1 MKHQRYL
8 FSISSSLRGVFIM
21 DETVEVQEHQQAED
35 DVYRTMFAEY
45 PDIVGVDQL
54 CEMLDLKYKTVCKF
68 VREGKIPRMPDGRK
82 IRVAKIEVIN
92 YVLQRAQNKP

>member
-1 MKHQRYL
+1 MDD
-8 FSISSSLRGVFIM
+8 M
-21 DETVEVQEHQQAED
+21 DEINETANTELSNN
-35 DVYRTMFAEY
+35 DVYHTMFAEY
-45 PDIVGVDQL
+45 PDIVGAEQL
-54 CEMLDLKYKTVCKF
+54 SEMLDLNYRTVCKF

>member
-1 MKHQRYL
+1 
-8 FSISSSLRGVFIM
+8 M
-21 DETVEVQEHQQAED
+21 DDTSEIIETEESQPNTN
-35 DVYRTMFAEY
+35 DVYHTMFADY
-45 PDIVGVDQL
+45 PDIVGAEQL

-92 YVLQRAQNKP
+92 CVLQRAQNRL

>member
-1 MKHQRYL
+1 
-8 FSISSSLRGVFIM
+8 M
-21 DETVEVQEHQQAED
+21 DENTEIQECQQAEN
-35 DVYRTMFAEY
+35 DVYRTMFADY
-45 PDIVGVDQL
+45 PDIVGVEQI

>member
-1 MKHQRYL
+1 
-8 FSISSSLRGVFIM
+8 M
-21 DETVEVQEHQQAED
+21 DEDIEVQEQQTD
-35 DVYRTMFAEY
+35 NVYHTMFAEY
-45 PDIVGVDQL
+45 PDIVGVNQL

-92 YVLQRAQNKP
+92 YVLQRAQNKV

>member
-1 MKHQRYL
+1 
-8 FSISSSLRGVFIM
+8 M

-45 PDIVGVDQL
+45 PDIVGVDKL

>member
-1 MKHQRYL
+1 MNENMKTME
-8 FSISSSLRGVFIM
+8 I
-21 DETVEVQEHQQAED
+21 QEQQTD
-35 DVYRTMFAEY
+35 DVYHTMFADY

-54 CEMLDLKYKTVCKF
+54 CEMLNLKYKTVCKF

-92 YVLQRAQNKP
+92 YVLQRAQNKV

>member
-1 MKHQRYL
+1 MEED
-8 FSISSSLRGVFIM
+8 I
-21 DETVEVQEHQQAED
+21 EVQEQQTD
-35 DVYRTMFAEY
+35 DVYHTMFADY

-54 CEMLDLKYKTVCKF
+54 CEMLGLKYKTVCKF

-92 YVLQRAQNKP
+92 YVLQRAQNKM

>member
-1 MKHQRYL
+1 MNENMKTME
-8 FSISSSLRGVFIM
+8 I
-21 DETVEVQEHQQAED
+21 QEQQTD
-35 DVYRTMFAEY
+35 DVYHTMFADY

-54 CEMLDLKYKTVCKF
+54 CEMLGLKYKTVCKF

-92 YVLQRAQNKP
+92 YVLQRAQNKV

>member
-1 MKHQRYL
+1 
-8 FSISSSLRGVFIM
+8 M
-21 DETVEVQEHQQAED
+21 D
-35 DVYRTMFAEY
+35 
-45 PDIVGVDQL
+45 DQL

>member
-1 MKHQRYL
+1 MEEN
-8 FSISSSLRGVFIM
+8 I
-21 DETVEVQEHQQAED
+21 EVQEQQTD
-35 DVYRTMFAEY
+35 DVYHTMFADY

-54 CEMLDLKYKTVCKF
+54 CEMLGLKYKTVCKF

-92 YVLQRAQNKP
+92 YVLQRAQNKV

>member
-1 MKHQRYL
+1 
-8 FSISSSLRGVFIM
+8 M
-21 DETVEVQEHQQAED
+21 DETMEVQESQQTED
-35 DVYRTMFAEY
+35 DVYRTMFADY
-45 PDIVGVDQL
+45 PVIVGVDQL

-92 YVLQRAQNKP
+92 YVLQRAQNKV

>member
-1 MKHQRYL
+1 
-8 FSISSSLRGVFIM
+8 M
-21 DETVEVQEHQQAED
+21 DETMEVQERQQSES
-35 DVYRTMFAEY
+35 DVYRTMFADY
-45 PDIVGVDQL
+45 PDIVNAEQL

-92 YVLQRAQNKP
+92 YVLRRAQNRL

>member
-1 MKHQRYL
+1 
-8 FSISSSLRGVFIM
+8 M
-21 DETVEVQEHQQAED
+21 DETMEVQEHQRAES
-35 DVYRTMFAEY
+35 DVYRTMFADY
-45 PDIVGVDQL
+45 PDIVNAEQL

-92 YVLQRAQNKP
+92 YVLQRAQNRL

>member
-1 MKHQRYL
+1 MEEN
-8 FSISSSLRGVFIM
+8 I
-21 DETVEVQEHQQAED
+21 EVQEQQTD
-35 DVYRTMFAEY
+35 DVYHTMFADY

-54 CEMLDLKYKTVCKF
+54 CEMLGLKYKTVCKF

-92 YVLQRAQNKP
+92 YVLQRAQNKG

>member
-1 MKHQRYL
+1 MEED
-8 FSISSSLRGVFIM
+8 I
-21 DETVEVQEHQQAED
+21 EVQEQQTD
-35 DVYRTMFAEY
+35 DVYHTMFADY

-54 CEMLDLKYKTVCKF
+54 CEMLGLKYKTVCKF

-92 YVLQRAQNKP
+92 YVLQRAQNKV

>member
-1 MKHQRYL
+1 MEED
-8 FSISSSLRGVFIM
+8 I
-21 DETVEVQEHQQAED
+21 EVQEQQSD
-35 DVYRTMFAEY
+35 DVYHMMFADY

-54 CEMLDLKYKTVCKF
+54 CEMLGLKYKTVCKF

-92 YVLQRAQNKP
+92 YVLQRAQNKV

>member
-1 MKHQRYL
+1 MEED
-8 FSISSSLRGVFIM
+8 I
-21 DETVEVQEHQQAED
+21 EVQEQQTD
-35 DVYRTMFAEY
+35 DVYHTMFADY

-92 YVLQRAQNKP
+92 YVLQRAQNKV

>member
-1 MKHQRYL
+1 
-8 FSISSSLRGVFIM
+8 M
-21 DETVEVQEHQQAED
+21 DETMEVQVCQPAED
-35 DVYRTMFAEY
+35 DVYRTMFADY

-92 YVLQRAQNKP
+92 YVLQRAQKLTV

>member
-1 MKHQRYL
+1 M
-8 FSISSSLRGVFIM
+8 FSISSSVRGVFIM
-21 DETVEVQEHQQAED
+21 DETMEVQESQQTED
-35 DVYRTMFAEY
+35 DVYRTMFADY

-92 YVLQRAQNKP
+92 YVLQRAQNKV

>member
-1 MKHQRYL
+1 
-8 FSISSSLRGVFIM
+8 M
-21 DETVEVQEHQQAED
+21 DENTEMQEQQTN
-35 DVYRTMFAEY
+35 DVYHTMFAEY

-92 YVLQRAQNKP
+92 YVLQRAQNKV

>member
-1 MKHQRYL
+1 
-8 FSISSSLRGVFIM
+8 M
-21 DETVEVQEHQQAED
+21 DETMEIQEHQQAED
-35 DVYRTMFAEY
+35 DIYRTMFVDY

>member
-1 MKHQRYL
+1 MEED
-8 FSISSSLRGVFIM
+8 I
-21 DETVEVQEHQQAED
+21 EVQEQQTD
-35 DVYRTMFAEY
+35 DVYHTMFADY

-54 CEMLDLKYKTVCKF
+54 CEMLGLKYKTVCKF

-92 YVLQRAQNKP
+92 YILQRAQNKM

>member
-45 PDIVGVDQL
+45 PDICLLYTSDAAD
-54 CEMLDLKYKTVCKF
+54 E
-68 VREGKIPRMPDGRK
+68 
-82 IRVAKIEVIN
+82 
-92 YVLQRAQNKP
+92 

>member
-1 MKHQRYL
+1 
-8 FSISSSLRGVFIM
+8 SSSLRGVFIM

>member
-1 MKHQRYL
+1 
-8 FSISSSLRGVFIM
+8 M
-21 DETVEVQEHQQAED
+21 DENTEMQEQQTD
-35 DVYRTMFAEY
+35 DVYHTMFAEY

-92 YVLQRAQNKP
+92 YVLQRAQNKV

>member
-8 FSISSSLRGVFIM
+8 FSISSSLRGVIIM
-21 DETVEVQEHQQAED
+21 DETMEIQEHQQAED
-35 DVYRTMFAEY
+35 DVYRTMFADY

>member
-54 CEMLDLKYKTVCKF
+54 CEMLGLKYKTVCKF

>member
-1 MKHQRYL
+1 
-8 FSISSSLRGVFIM
+8 M
-21 DETVEVQEHQQAED
+21 DEIIEISEENQQTE
-35 DVYRTMFAEY
+35 DVYKTMFADY
-45 PDIVGVDQL
+45 PDIVGAEQIS
-54 CEMLDLKYKTVCKF
+54 EMLGLGYKTVCKF

>member
-92 YVLQRAQNKP
+92 YVLQRAQTKP